1 MTELAPT
8 ATRERRVSRSK
19 HRVGWGL
26 AVLST
31 LSLIAGDAK
40 ADPPPP
46 KQAEQAP
53 PTQPTL
59 PEMTVRAQREALE
72 RRAWAFVTSG
82 IRKPFE
88 ASLSRWKDPIC
99 PLVVGLPPAEDKFV
113 RVRLSEIAVAAG
125 ARLAPQP
132 CQANFAVIV
141 ADEPEAVLRAWY
153 KRDYHIFGDATEN
166 RINEWL
172 NTPRTARV
180 WYNTKSGSSSGLPYA
195 IAPAG
200 LKGSLPPGMHMAVD
214 NSIEASHLVY
224 NAVRDFSSVI
234 VAIDSGRT
242 KETNLNGL
250 ADYAAMV
257 GLAEIQ
263 PDADL
268 GEVPTILRLFSA
280 SEGGKPTSLSDWDT
294 ALLNALYKT
303 GQENRYQRSEIIESI
318 VNHLAP

>member
-1 MTELAPT
+1 M
-8 ATRERRVSRSK
+8 
-19 HRVGWGL
+19 GWGL
-26 AVLST
+26 ALLSA
-31 LSLIAGDAK
+31 LPFIAGEAK
-40 ADPPPP
+40 ADPPPD
-46 KQAEQAP
+46 KQAEQAS
-53 PTQPTL
+53 PTEPTL
-59 PEMTVRAQREALE
+59 PEMTVRAQREAME
-72 RRAWAFVTSG
+72 RRVWAFVTSG

-88 ASLSRWKDPIC
+88 ASLSRWNNPIC
-99 PLVVGLPPAEDKFV
+99 PLVVGLRQEEDKFV

-125 ARLAPQP
+125 AHLAPQP
-132 CQANFAVIV
+132 CQANFVVIV

-153 KRDYHIFGDATEN
+153 KRDYHLFGEATEN

-172 NTPRTARV
+172 KTPRRVRV
-180 WYNTKSGSSSGLPYA
+180 WYNVESGSASGLSYA
-195 IAPAG
+195 MAPPG
-200 LKGSLPPGMHMAVD
+200 TFSTPPGMSIPFD
-214 NSIEASHLVY
+214 NFAEDSHLVY

-263 PDADL
+263 PDADF

-280 SEGGKPTSLSDWDT
+280 SEGAKLTSLSDWDT
-294 ALLNALYKT
+294 ALLEALYKT
-303 GQENRYQRSEIIESI
+303 GQENRYQRSEIIQSI